1 MQRLA
6 SSADPLRPQ
15 IALRYKV
22 NNHSALQTTLEDA
35 MSTRHDGRTAAPA
48 TGPDADDAA
57 LDPREALAL
66 LESERDRT
74 QQHLEPDARLI
85 YGVWGVAW
93 LVGFLALWSASTGA
107 GPLSRPVAGVV
118 FAVCLAVAVVVTAVH
133 SLRRSA
139 GVRGVS
145 ATTGAMYGW
154 AWLLGFGTFAAIM
167 AGVGRAGASPEV
179 MAVLAPAVSSL
190 VVGLLY
196 VTGGALWQDRTQ
208 LLLGAWVLVAG
219 SVAVVTGWPTNEL
232 VMALLGGGGFLV
244 GAVVVALAGRRSA

>member
-1 MQRLA
+1 
-6 SSADPLRPQ
+6 
-15 IALRYKV
+15 
-22 NNHSALQTTLEDA
+22 
-35 MSTRHDGRTAAPA
+35 MSTRPHGRTAAPA

-107 GPLSRPVAGVV
+107 GPLSRPVAFVV
-118 FAVCLAVAVVVTAVH
+118 FGGLLAVAVVVTAVH
-133 SLRRSA
+133 SIRRTAGLRGGSA
-139 GVRGVS
+139 AV
-145 ATTGAMYGW
+145 GAMYGW
-154 AWLLGFGTFAAIM
+154 AWLLGFGGLFAVMQA
-167 AGVGRAGASPEV
+167 AAAAGASPEV
-179 MAVLAPAVSSL
+179 LNVLGPALPAL

-196 VTGGALWQDRTQ
+196 LAGGALWQERVQ
-208 LLLGAWVLVAG
+208 YALGAWIIATGAVA
-219 SVAVVTGWPTNEL
+219 ALTGWPTNEL